1 MSAEVDV
8 PLILYVQ
15 LVFGILF
22 VIRTLQL
29 FRARALLSTS
39 VVTKTGTAFVF
50 ACLLIGFFGTQNVF
64 LSAGM
69 LLLSVFLAVSA
80 LFLLERREID
90 VLKSEIALFLDRWIL
105 NLRLGS
111 ALASARESALGE
123 HSIAFQS
130 LMRPVFS
137 AQNASSARDRHVL
150 LSAPVMRELE
160 KMQSEPHSATARLEN
175 LRHLLRKSADFRR
188 KSGQAVRQTAIQSAV
203 MMILLFALMLY
214 TLHRYGWKRSG
225 DLILISGGLASM
237 GAVTMYALSRKTR
250 WKI

>member
-1 MSAEVDV
+1 VS
-8 PLILYVQ
+8 LILYAQ

-39 VVTKTGTAFVF
+39 VVTKAGTAFVF
-50 ACLLIGFFGTQNVF
+50 ICLLIGFFGTQNVF
-64 LSAGM
+64 LAAG
-69 LLLSVFLAVSA
+69 LVDAGVFFAVIA

-111 ALASARESALGE
+111 ALPTARESALRD
-123 HSIAFQS
+123 HSNAFQT

-137 AQNASSARDRHVL
+137 AQSASSARDRHVL
-150 LSAPVMRELE
+150 LSVPVMRELE
-160 KMQSEPHSATARLEN
+160 KMQSEPHSAIARLEN
-175 LRHLLRKSADFRR
+175 LRLLLRKSADFRR

-203 MMILLFALMLY
+203 MMFLLFALMLY
-214 TLHRYGWKRSG
+214 TLHRYGWKQSG
-225 DLILISGGLASM
+225 DLILISGGLASL
-237 GAVTMYALSRKTR
+237 GVISMYALARKTK